1 MTDLDQSDNEVKGRG
16 MNEKED
22 WTDEK
27 GRGRG
32 FDEKW
37 RRDSLGT
44 IVWASM
50 LIWAGVVFLAD
61 NLGLITGL
69 TIAGNRM
76 GAWSVVFAG
85 AGAIVL
91 IEVVV
96 RLVVPAYSRPVIGT
110 FIFGMILLAIGLGEV
125 FGSGLIWSII
135 LIGIGVIYL
144 VRVFTRSD

>member
-1 MTDLDQSDNEVKGRG
+1 MTDLDQSDNEVKGRV
-16 MNEKED
+16 MDEREEKTNEKE
-22 WTDEK
+22 
-27 GRGRG
+27 RGQS
-32 FDEKW
+32 FDKAW

-44 IVWASM
+44 IVWASI
-50 LIWAGVVFLAD
+50 LIWAGVVFLVD

-69 TIAGNRM
+69 TIAGNRL

-125 FGSGLIWSII
+125 FGSGLIWAMV
-135 LIGIGVIYL
+135 LIGVGVLYL
-144 VRVFTRSD
+144 VRAFTKRE

>member
-1 MTDLDQSDNEVKGRG
+1 MTDLDQSDNEVKGRE
-16 MNEKED
+16 MDEREEK
-22 WTDEK
+22 TDEK
-27 GRGRG
+27 ERGQG

-37 RRDSLGT
+37 RRDPLAT
-44 IVWASM
+44 IVWASI
-50 LIWAGVVFLAD
+50 LIWAGVVFLVD
-61 NLGLITGL
+61 NLGFLTGL
-69 TIAGNRM
+69 PM

-125 FGSGLIWSII
+125 LGSGLIWSIV
-135 LIGIGVIYL
+135 LIGVGVLFL
-144 VRVFTRSD
+144 VRAFTRRE